1 MDGVGVHRFV
11 ARPFVCGGRVQ
22 GPLRRR
28 CQGCRHGVGLHA
40 VRVGQGPGG
49 DVVRHA
55 VAQLRVGV
63 HEDLEQGRLGLVR
76 VDDQV
81 VGPDAD
87 LAVAHAKVLE
97 ALAVR
102 GLARFAVAD
111 AVGVEQV
118 GDPRQLGGAVGRR
131 EDVGLVVAP
140 RHFGVAAVVR
150 RKFFQHPVHVLAG
163 AFDGGEA
170 RLHVVLDPVAEG
182 ERVTD
187 GGLDGAPRASTAA
200 LFVGH
205 AHGALEHGPRVAI
218 RGIEEVKHL
227 FGEVKRTPLVEV
239 LRVVLADVPLAFA
252 LPRRDHLVV
261 RLSCRSEVV
270 GAVDAL
276 LVEVDVHLG
285 HPFAVE
291 GGPRLGF
298 SLGLPGQIPVH
309 VKQVVVRPSAWPR
322 LVVLPRVG
330 VGVHAA
336 RGRHVLKMHVPVA
349 PVWVHAWI
357 QDHHGLVQQ
366 VCVARGQRLHGGHR
380 RFGAHRLV
388 AVNVVTQVHPCHAV
402 ASVNPL
408 VHAQRVVC
416 LEHVKAFHVGGGGH
430 DQPQQRAP
438 FRGGA
443 VLG

>member
-1 MDGVGVHRFV
+1 M
-11 ARPFVCGGRVQ
+11 
-22 GPLRRR
+22 
-28 CQGCRHGVGLHA
+28 
-40 VRVGQGPGG
+40 
-49 DVVRHA
+49 
-55 VAQLRVGV
+55 
-63 HEDLEQGRLGLVR
+63 
-76 VDDQV
+76 
-81 VGPDAD
+81 
-87 LAVAHAKVLE
+87 
-97 ALAVR
+97 
-102 GLARFAVAD
+102 
-111 AVGVEQV
+111 
-118 GDPRQLGGAVGRR
+118 
-131 EDVGLVVAP
+131 
-140 RHFGVAAVVR
+140 
-150 RKFFQHPVHVLAG
+150 LAG

-187 GGLDGAPRASTAA
+187 GGLDGAPRPSTAA

-298 SLGLPGQIPVH
+298 ALGLPCQIPVH
-309 VKQVVVRPSAWPR
+309 VEQVVVRPSAWPR

-330 VGVHAA
+330 VGVHPAG
-336 RGRHVLKMHVPVA
+336 GRHVLKMHVPVA
-349 PVWVHAWI
+349 SVGVHAWV

-402 ASVNPL
+402 ASVNSL
-408 VHAQRVVC
+408 VHAQRVVR
-416 LEHVKAFHVGGGGH
+416 LEHAKAFHVGGGGH

-443 VLG
+443 VLGQLPMGTGLGHGFHEVHHVVVPREPFAQVVSGDVAKGGRLAPCRGEQGPCHACAQHLGKGAVEKKLCHASNIAQGRGNGKKFRIYVT